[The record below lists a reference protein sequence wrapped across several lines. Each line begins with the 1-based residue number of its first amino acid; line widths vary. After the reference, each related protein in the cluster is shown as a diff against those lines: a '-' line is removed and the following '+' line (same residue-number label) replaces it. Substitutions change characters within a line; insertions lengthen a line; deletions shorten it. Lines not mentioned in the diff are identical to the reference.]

1 MMGCGEMER
10 LDAVHHHAAVVAA
23 VTSKP
28 DDQGK
33 SKEAIKHTTKERV
46 NGTHG
51 NGRAVAGR
59 SQETILKL

>member
-1 MMGCGEMER
+1 MGCGEMER

-33 SKEAIKHTTKERV
+33 SKEAIKHTTKERL
-46 NGTHG
+46 NG
-51 NGRAVAGR
+51 NPREQKEAVAGR